1 MSTPFP
7 PQNQPP
13 FQPQQGAPGY
23 PAQGGY
29 AQGGNPQGGYA
40 QGGNPQGGYPQGDYA
55 QGGFPQGGG
64 QQGYGSPMYGQP
76 AYAGGPMGPQPSGSN
91 TGKIVAIIAG
101 AFAVALIVGLVIYLP
116 LRGGSS
122 NEDTTA
128 NPTSAGQPTS
138 APSAQPPYG
147 SNPSGQPSSAPSKGS
162 GSAPGNGSGSQDGV
176 ENMFISACKTKL
188 SSQISSASFSD
199 EKLTRTGSSSQVDTY
214 NYDGR
219 VTGVSTKNNK
229 KIDASFSCKGV
240 YDKST
245 GIVEIL
251 ASGTK

>member
-29 AQGGNPQGGYA
+29 AQGGNPQGGY
-40 QGGNPQGGYPQGDYA
+40 PQGDYA
-55 QGGFPQGGG
+55 QGGFPQGAG

-91 TGKIVAIIAG
+91 AGKIVAIIAG

-128 NPTSAGQPTS
+128 NPTSAGHPTS

-162 GSAPGNGSGSQDGV
+162 GSAPGNSSGSQDSA
-176 ENMFISACKTKL
+176 ENLFISACKTQL
-188 SSQISSASFSD
+188 SSEISSASFSD
-199 EKLTRTGSSSQVDTY
+199 EKLTRPESSPQMDTY

-219 VTGVSTKNNK
+219 VTGVSAKNHK
-229 KIDASFSCKGV
+229 KINASFTCKGI
-240 YDKST
+240 YNKTT
-245 GIVEIL
+245 GTVELL
-251 ASGTK
+251 AYGTK